1 MKRLLC
7 IMAVMLLLSSL
18 AVAESLEEVMDIL
31 ACDHEFKLCAEVL
44 EEHRWCIRD
53 MEEQANLF
61 VSAVC
66 EKCGTS
72 GVVFD
77 DKNLLEA
84 EPCSPQ
90 VCTHRMY
97 RLRQFD
103 RSVWRIVGEQLHQ
116 RVEYSVGVCLDC
128 GLVGALVAEKEAGVH
143 QMEIKPGFHIEGQYI
158 HVTCQECELCGMM
171 TGELIPCISYKD
183 GTCEKTK

>member
-1 MKRLLC
+1 MKRLLS
-7 IMAVMLLLSSL
+7 IMVVILLLSGL
-18 AVAESLEEVMDIL
+18 AAAEGLEESVDIL
-31 ACDHEFKLCAEVL
+31 TCDHEFTLCAGVL
-44 EEHRWCIRD
+44 EAHQWCIRD
-53 MEEQANLF
+53 VEEKADLF

-84 EPCSPQ
+84 EPCAPQ

-103 RSVWRIVGEQLHQ
+103 RSVWRTVGEQMHQ
-116 RVEYSVGVCLDC
+116 RMEYSVCVCIDC
-128 GLVGALVAEKEAGVH
+128 GLIGTLVAVKEAGMH

-171 TGELIPCISYKD
+171 TGGLIPCISYEE